1 MKHIKSIFAA
11 AVLFTATA
19 TVSAAADLPI
29 DATLC
34 LDGPTKSGDIVTS
47 PAGKKFGVICF
58 TGPAAEIARQ
68 PHRVALVEKMDGGV
82 LFAAGAVAYLI
93 PFTGEAA
100 K

>member
-1 MKHIKSIFAA
+1 MKHIKSILTAA
-11 AVLFTATA
+11 ILFTAAATA
-19 TVSAAADLPI
+19 SAAPDLPI

-47 PAGKKFGVICF
+47 LAGKKFGVICF

-82 LFAAGAVAYLI
+82 LFAGGGVAYLI
-93 PFTGEAA
+93 PFTNEAT